1 MSKRSLAQLQIID
14 GRGRQTMGLRRSYLS
29 ITQVINIHH
38 AFVAKLKDRGPM
50 MRAIVA
56 VVLTC
61 S

>member
-1 MSKRSLAQLQIID
+1 MLKILVRLLQIID

-50 MRAIVA
+50 MRAIMA

>member
-1 MSKRSLAQLQIID
+1 MLKILVRLLQIID

-56 VVLTC
+56 VILTC